1 MSTILFIDGENFKR
15 KIKDVFVGE
24 KIIKEEDEI
33 EWTKFDFK
41 GLFDQILQGINIDR
55 RIFYFARINKHPSTL
70 EKSEVLIQKTRSL
83 KTYLENQS
91 FEVILAGNIRGYPTE
106 KIVQDKKHFYL
117 VKERR

>member
-1 MSTILFIDGENFKR
+1 MSTILFIDGENFKK
-15 KIKDVFVGE
+15 KIESVLISE
-24 KIIKEEDEI
+24 KNVKEKDEI
-33 EWTKFDFK
+33 KWTQFNFK

-55 RIFYFARINKHPSTL
+55 RIFYFARINKHPATL